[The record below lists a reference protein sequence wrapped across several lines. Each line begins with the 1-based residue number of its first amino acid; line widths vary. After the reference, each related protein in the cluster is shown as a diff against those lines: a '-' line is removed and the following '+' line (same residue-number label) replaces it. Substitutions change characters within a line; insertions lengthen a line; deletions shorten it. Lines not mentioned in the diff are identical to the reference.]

1 MADPARAVS
10 ADMIKFEIEKSL
22 PELLSLKNR
31 NRYLV
36 EGWVVGAS
44 RVREIQVRVG
54 GRCFTSKNIGLH
66 RPDVQKDHFPEN
78 RSFHAVFSGF
88 SIPVILDPVQSRE
101 DSDISLDCI
110 FLDGSRLQRDIGTV
124 SVTPWQEAEYLP
136 EIPPHIDRDNLLV
149 ICLATYNPSPG
160 PFKRQIDSI
169 IGQQYRN
176 WICLICD
183 DNSSESC
190 KAGLKAA
197 IQDDPRF
204 LLIENDSNVGF
215 YRNFER
221 CLELVPRS
229 ARYVALSDQD
239 DIWYPDKLSKC
250 LEAFNDRTMLV
261 YCDMNIV
268 DKDRNVLSDTYWK
281 NRKNY
286 YRSED
291 IDLLTLAN
299 TVTGAASVF
308 KRELLDLALPFPPRY
323 GDVFHDQ
330 WLAILAAGNGGIEY
344 VDRPLYEYVQY
355 GDNVIGHTDFG
366 RQSYLQFVIGYF
378 RPAQGE
384 RLNLFGWLGKPL
396 RALLGIPGYGFHT
409 SLIRQSY
416 AKHVVTLAETALLRS
431 LEPEAR
437 KLVQRTLSVPGLF
450 LIHRKVHRNR
460 ETLND
465 LEYQLLFGAVTGII
479 FRWAAPV
486 STLYLGSRLERF
498 VLARRRTE
506 P

>member
-1 MADPARAVS
+1 
-10 ADMIKFEIEKSL
+10 MIKIEIENSL

-44 RVREIQVRVG
+44 RVKEIRVRVG
-54 GRCFTSKNIGLH
+54 GRYFTSKNIGLH
-66 RPDVQKDHFPEN
+66 RPDVQAVHFPEN

-101 DSDISLDCI
+101 DSDISLECI
-110 FLDGSRLQRDIGTV
+110 FLDGSRLQREIGTV

-136 EIPPHIDRDNLLV
+136 EIPPHIDQDNLLV

-169 IGQQYRN
+169 IGQEYRN

-183 DNSSESC
+183 DNSSKSC

-204 LLIENDSNVGF
+204 FLIENDSNVGF

-250 LEAFNDRTMLV
+250 LAAFNDRTMLV

-268 DKDRNVLSDTYWK
+268 DKDRNVLSATYWK

-323 GDVFHDQ
+323 GLVFHDQ

-355 GDNVIGHTDFG
+355 GDNVIGHSDFG
-366 RQSYLQFVIGYF
+366 RESYLEFVKNYF
-378 RPAQGE
+378 FRNRQGRNLILGLGE
-384 RLNLFGWLGKPL
+384 RLWMSLK
-396 RALLGIPGYGFHT
+396 GIPNYGWYTFRARH
-409 SLIRQSY
+409 SEL
-416 AKHVVTLAETALLRS
+416 KHVITLFETALLRR
-431 LEPEAR
+431 LDADATNR
-437 KLVQRTLSVPGLF
+437 IRQIGTVRGL
-450 LIHRKVHRNR
+450 LRIHIKVHKNK

-465 LEYQLLFGAVTGII
+465 LEYQLLFGMVSAIL
-479 FRWAAPV
+479 FKWATPLF
-486 STLYLGSRLERF
+486 SLYVGSRLEQRR
-498 VLARRRTE
+498 LARVKPQSRE
-506 P
+506 PEC